1 MNHTKQKRKQAVLAV
16 SFGTTDLFSLN
27 HEVGA
32 AERAVAEALPD
43 FEFRRAF
50 ASRFIIDRLKR
61 RDGIQVDHIAQA
73 LERAA
78 DDGITVLAV
87 QPTYFTYGY
96 EYAALEHM
104 LREKKD
110 RFERIYLG
118 QPLLHSDTDLET
130 AVSAAVQKTA
140 AYDDGKTAICFMG
153 HGTKQQD
160 ASGFIVKEDDGVYIR
175 LQEKFA
181 RAGYKNH
188 YVAAMQAVP
197 SFEELAKKLQRNGI
211 YQRTV
216 LMPLMLSA
224 GRHAERD
231 MAGDGQDSWKSRL
244 LALGY
249 EVVCVMEGFG
259 RIELIQKLYAAHACS
274 AVKSQN
280 YLI

>member
-1 MNHTKQKRKQAVLAV
+1 MEHTKQKRNQAVLAV
-16 SFGTTDLFSLN
+16 SFGTTDPFSLN
-27 HEVGA
+27 YEIGA

-50 ASRFIIDRLKR
+50 ASRFIIDRLKL
-61 RDGIQVDHIAQA
+61 RDGIQIDHIVQA

-87 QPTYFTYGY
+87 QPTYFIYGY

-130 AVSAAVQKTA
+130 AVLAAVQQTA
-140 AYDDGKTAICFMG
+140 AYDDGKTAVCFMG

-160 ASGFIVKEDDGVYIR
+160 MSSFIVKEDDDVYIR

-181 RAGYKNH
+181 CAGYKNH
-188 YVAAMQAVP
+188 YVATMQAVP
-197 SFEELAKKLQRNGI
+197 SFEELAEKLQRNGT
-211 YQRTV
+211 YQRAV
-216 LMPLMLSA
+216 LMPLMLSS

-231 MAGDGQDSWKSRL
+231 MAGDGRDSWKSRL

-249 EVVCVMEGFG
+249 EVACVMEGFG
-259 RIELIQKLYAAHACS
+259 QIELIQKLYAAHACS
-274 AVKSQN
+274 AVKLN
-280 YLI
+280 NCLI